1 MTDKCGLQALG
12 RRFGLDRELQ
22 SVLDAMGPDGKGV
35 GGTRGKGKKRGRT
48 SEEGRGLKRAV
59 MRREIEEGEEE
70 EED

>member
-1 MTDKCGLQALG
+1 
-12 RRFGLDRELQ
+12 
-22 SVLDAMGPDGKGV
+22 MGPDGKGV